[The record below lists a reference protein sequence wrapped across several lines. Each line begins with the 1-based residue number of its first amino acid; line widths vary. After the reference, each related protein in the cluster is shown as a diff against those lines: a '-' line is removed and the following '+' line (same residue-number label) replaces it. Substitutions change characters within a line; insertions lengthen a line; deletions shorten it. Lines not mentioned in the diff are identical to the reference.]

1 MNKRERI
8 LAGSVLALAALW
20 GGYKGLGRYRVAI
33 AARRAEVQ
41 NASSRL
47 TAAQLE
53 VAQGRNAMQR
63 MAKLQ
68 ERSLPSRDRD
78 KAQSLY
84 KAWLLTKAKNSGLTV
99 DKIELAARTT
109 ASPSFTAIGYKL
121 DASGSLTSI
130 VSMLYEFYRSPQLH
144 QITRMQLLRPEGS
157 QQLKLTLEVEAL
169 CLPGAT
175 SENDLPEGDSKRLKL
190 ASAADYQKNLVER
203 DIVTAYSP
211 PRPASPPAPSQ
222 NNASPAKLDDSE
234 LAQFTG
240 TVGNGSGFQAWINVW
255 PSGEVVRVMTGD
267 AVKIGALEGK
277 IERIEPRSLVLKTGD
292 KRFLVRVG
300 EYLKKGQ
307 ELDADGNVK
316 PVPPPEPPKT

>member
-20 GGYKGLGRYRVAI
+20 GGYKGFGRYRVAI

-41 NASSRL
+41 NANSRL
-47 TAAQLE
+47 AAAQLE
-53 VAQGRNAMQR
+53 VTQGRNAMQR

-68 ERSLPSRDRD
+68 ERSLPSKDRD

-109 ASPSFTAIGYKL
+109 ASTSFTAIGYKL
-121 DASGSLTSI
+121 DASGALPSI

-203 DIVTAYSP
+203 DIVTAYTP
-211 PRPASPPAPSQ
+211 PRPPAPPAENRNSSAP
-222 NNASPAKLDDSE
+222 ASMDNSE
-234 LAQFTG
+234 SARFTA
-240 TVGNGSGFQAWINVW
+240 TVGNGAGLQAWINVM
-255 PSGEVVRVMTGD
+255 STGEVLRVTTGD
-267 AVKIGALEGK
+267 PVKIGSLDGK
-277 IERIEPRSLVLKTGD
+277 IERIEQRSLVFKTGD

-300 EYLKKGQ
+300 EFLKKGQ

-316 PVPPPEPPKT
+316 PVPPAEPPKT